1 MAQLN
6 YAPTKTN
13 LLRLRN
19 DLKFAQ
25 QGYELLD
32 QKRNILIIELLAL
45 VDQTADFQSRV
56 ETALAKA
63 YKALEETVLDM
74 GKLKVQYLT
83 GAVYITTD
91 ITVRTRRVMG
101 VTLPVIETS
110 FKEYPPYYSPMGT
123 SFWIDNS
130 LEHFKEA
137 LNLLGKLSELKIS
150 VLRLANEVKKTI
162 RKVNAL
168 EKIAVPNLVE
178 TVHYIESRLEENE
191 RDMFVLMKKV
201 KENLEKKRENTTEVN
216 RE

>member
-32 QKRNILIIELLAL
+32 QKRNILIIELLAM
-45 VDQTADFQSRV
+45 VDQTVDFQSRV
-56 ETALAKA
+56 ESALAKA
-63 YKALEETVLDM
+63 YKALEETVFDM

-83 GAVYITTD
+83 GAVNITTD
-91 ITVRTRRVMG
+91 ITVRSRRVMG
-101 VTLPVIETS
+101 VTLPVIETE
-110 FKEYPPYYSPMGT
+110 FKEHSPHYSPMGT
-123 SFWIDNS
+123 SFWIDSS
-130 LEHFKEA
+130 LHFFKEV
-137 LNLLGKLSELKIS
+137 LKLLGKLSELKIS

-168 EKIAVPNLVE
+168 EKIAIPDLNE
-178 TVHYIESRLEENE
+178 TVHYIEGRLEENE
-191 RDMFVLMKKV
+191 RDMVILMKMV
-201 KENLEKKRENTTEVN
+201 KENLEKKRRQSIGEKS
-216 RE
+216 